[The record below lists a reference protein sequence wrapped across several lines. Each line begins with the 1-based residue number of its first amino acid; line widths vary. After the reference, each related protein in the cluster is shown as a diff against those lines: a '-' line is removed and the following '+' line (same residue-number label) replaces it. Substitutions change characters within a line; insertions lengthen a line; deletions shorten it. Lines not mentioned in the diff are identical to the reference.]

1 MAYSS
6 PLAHHSNDNH
16 ARGIHDQDKEINH
29 IVNYEKAK
37 FRAVTLVRKFQKC
50 CNNFSCE
57 DCKKAKR
64 KSMKPQ
70 QVKTITISPLS
81 YQQTGTKT
89 LRWPPLNNFNPNSE
103 SSLDTAY
110 RQGVCHFLVTGK
122 EINIAGRKR
131 FSPEHVDGPVI
142 EERNDTFKDKAGNVW
157 AFIPGESSSA
167 SEIEVMEYDGTAS
180 DNNLPVELPR
190 KHLSTVLKE
199 EREEKAKM
207 KDEKAKTV
215 QFLSHKLKVDK
226 DGNNL
231 LHRAALEGKIQNL
244 KVFLENE
251 LFDLEAKNDLG
262 ETALHCAIR
271 KEKRKAFPILRKYG
285 ADFSQTFQDKNGK
298 MCSSIST
305 DKNGNNLLHHAVLK
319 NNIPVVTMFLE
330 NNLFDLEAKN
340 KRKETVLHWAA
351 RKGNIEVVNLLLE
364 KGTKHEQRTFREQVV
379 TSLDK
384 KTNLLEAK
392 DREGKTPLLTA
403 IRYHHEQ
410 VIEQLI
416 MAGADLQATNNR
428 RQQTTLHYASYW
440 GNLNIVQ
447 LLIEKNPNLL
457 KAKDKNKET
466 PLFSA
471 IACKHEQVVEQ
482 LIIYKADLEARDND
496 QQTPLHYATRWGNT
510 KIVQLLIEKNPSIL
524 EAKDKYGRTP
534 LFSAILSGNEQVVE
548 EVIKSGADLEARDK
562 YRQQT
567 PLHYASSEQGNIK
580 IVQLLLEKKPILLET
595 KNKDGNTPLYE
606 SVDFVHWPDVG
617 IDWYNYESVKFLHGA
632 GANLNTTNKNGKT
645 PLHAAVS
652 KSHPGD
658 PREEL
663 ENNKRMVEFLLKNK
677 ANIAARDKHGNI
689 PLHDAGHNINC
700 HIVKLLIDAG
710 SDLEAKNHRG
720 ETPPNLKFCDC
731 KEEDCLVNPY

>member
-1 MAYSS
+1 MQLNSNIAYSS
-6 PLAHHSNDNH
+6 SLAHHSNDNH

-142 EERNDTFKDKAGNVW
+142 EERNDTFKDMAGNVW

-199 EREEKAKM
+199 ERLEKAKLEKEKTKM

-251 LFDLEAKNDLG
+251 LFELEAKNDLG

-285 ADFSQTFQDKNGK
+285 ADFSQTFQDKDGK

-305 DKNGNNLLHHAVLK
+305 DKGGNNLLHQAVLK
-319 NNIPVVTMFLE
+319 NDIEDVAMFLE
-330 NNLFDLEAKN
+330 KNIFDLEAKN
-340 KRKETVLHWAA
+340 KRKETVLHCAA
-351 RKGNIEVVNLLLE
+351 MRGNIEVVNLLLE
-364 KGTKHEQRTFREQVV
+364 KGTKHEVREQYQRTSHEQVV
-379 TSLDK
+379 TSLDRK
-384 KTNLLEAK
+384 PNLLEAK

-416 MAGADLQATNNR
+416 M
-428 RQQTTLHYASYW
+428 
-440 GNLNIVQ
+440 
-447 LLIEKNPNLL
+447 
-457 KAKDKNKET
+457 
-466 PLFSA
+466 
-471 IACKHEQVVEQ
+471 
-482 LIIYKADLEARDND
+482 
-496 QQTPLHYATRWGNT
+496 
-510 KIVQLLIEKNPSIL
+510 
-524 EAKDKYGRTP
+524 
-534 LFSAILSGNEQVVE
+534 
-548 EVIKSGADLEARDK
+548 SGADLKATNN
-562 YRQQT
+562 RQQT
-567 PLHYASSEQGNIK
+567 PLHFASYWGN
-580 IVQLLLEKKPILLET
+580 
-595 KNKDGNTPLYE
+595 
-606 SVDFVHWPDVG
+606 
-617 IDWYNYESVKFLHGA
+617 
-632 GANLNTTNKNGKT
+632 
-645 PLHAAVS
+645 
-652 KSHPGD
+652 
-658 PREEL
+658 
-663 ENNKRMVEFLLKNK
+663 
-677 ANIAARDKHGNI
+677 
-689 PLHDAGHNINC
+689 
-700 HIVKLLIDAG
+700 
-710 SDLEAKNHRG
+710 
-720 ETPPNLKFCDC
+720 
-731 KEEDCLVNPY
+731 